1 MQARQALYQTTEQ
14 SRTLFLLL
22 LWDKVPVIPQAD
34 LQLLIFLPQPPKRLG
49 LDLHRQAQQE
59 LYFNLFYYVIHQILL
74 SQIAGK
80 HPLSRTPT
88 KKRQYLSIK

>member
-1 MQARQALYQTTEQ
+1 MQARRALYQTTEQ

-34 LQLLIFLPQPPKRLG
+34 LQLLILLPQPPKRLE
-49 LDLHRQAQQE
+49 LDSHHQQE
-59 LYFNLFYYVIHQILL
+59 LHFNLFYYVIHQILL

-80 HPLSRTPT
+80 HPFSRTPT
-88 KKRQYLSIK
+88 KKLQYLSIK